1 MKKLLVEL
9 FESYYKDVYRY
20 LYSLC
25 HDASLSEDLTSEVF
39 LEVVKSIASFR
50 GDSDVKT
57 WLFSIARHRWYA
69 YLRNKMHQPPTESIH
84 ELYDSNFVGIQN
96 FDFSVDLEQLIASL
110 LKEEPELT
118 KNVFQMRLDG
128 YSYFEIGEKYQISE
142 NSARVIYFRMKTKI
156 KKCLEKEGFFHD
168 ETYL

>member
-9 FESYYKDVYRY
+9 FENYYKDVYRY

-69 YLRNKMHQPPTESIH
+69 HLRNKTHQPPTESIH

-96 FDFSVDLEQLIASL
+96 FDFSGNLEQLIALL
-110 LKEEPELT
+110 LKEESELT
-118 KNVFQMRLDG
+118 KNIFQMRLDG
-128 YSYFEIGEKYQISE
+128 YSYFEIAQKYKISE

-156 KKCLEKEGFFHD
+156 KKYLEKEGFFHD
-168 ETYL
+168 

>member
-1 MKKLLVEL
+1 MKKILVEL

-25 HDASLSEDLTSEVF
+25 RDASLSEDLTSEVF

-50 GDSDVKT
+50 GDSDIKT

-69 YLRNKMHQPPTESIH
+69 YLRSKTHQPPTESIH
-84 ELYDSNFVGIQN
+84 GLYDSNFVDIQPSDN
-96 FDFSVDLEQLIASL
+96 STDLEQLIHSL
-110 LKEEPELT
+110 LDKEPELT
-118 KNVFQMRLDG
+118 KKVFKMRLEG

-142 NSARVIYFRMKTKI
+142 NSARVIFFRTKTKI
-156 KKCLEKEGFFHD
+156 KKYLEKEGFYHA
-168 ETYL
+168 